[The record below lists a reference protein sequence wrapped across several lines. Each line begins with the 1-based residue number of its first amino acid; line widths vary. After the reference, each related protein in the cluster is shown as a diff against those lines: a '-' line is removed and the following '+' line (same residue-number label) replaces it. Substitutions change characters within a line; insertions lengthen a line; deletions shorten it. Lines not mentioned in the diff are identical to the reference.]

1 VNLREYYEK
10 TPNKEGTHQSSTILE
25 DRLDISS
32 SIEPISSK
40 WIEKRFLNIIVLS
53 HDEFIFIEFF

>member
-1 VNLREYYEK
+1 VNLKEYYEK
-10 TPNKEGTHQSSTILE
+10 TPNKEGTHQSSTIQE

-40 WIEKRFLNIIVLS
+40 WIEK
-53 HDEFIFIEFF
+53 